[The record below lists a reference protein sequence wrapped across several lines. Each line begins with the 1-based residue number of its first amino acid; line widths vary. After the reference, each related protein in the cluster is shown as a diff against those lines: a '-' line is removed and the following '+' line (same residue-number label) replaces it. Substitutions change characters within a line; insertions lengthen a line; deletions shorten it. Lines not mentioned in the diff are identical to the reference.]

1 MQVCACECMCIYANT
16 CVCTCE
22 CVCVPSVNTC
32 IFRRKPDAPSPAGPP
47 VAAYLHVS
55 AEGGV
60 GTEQDLALLAG
71 AVVHPR
77 QLVREAHRV
86 LAPGVRDQQA
96 AADFRPETAKRQVSL
111 QRYCP
116 AFCFEF
122 SPVRRMQLQITD
134 GKTTRAPNMR
144 TELFHFLLFYLHS
157 EGSDS
162 LARRT
167 GLGNNEGSCPF
178 LGKRV

>member
-1 MQVCACECMCIYANT
+1 MYMQVCACEWVCLYLDT
-16 CVCTCE
+16 CVRTWE

-32 IFRRKPDAPSPAGPP
+32 VFWQKPDAPSAAGLP

-60 GTEQDLALLAG
+60 GTEQDLALLTG

-96 AADFRPETAKRQVSL
+96 GADFRPETAKTQISL

-116 AFCFEF
+116 GFCFEF
-122 SPVRRMQLQITD
+122 
-134 GKTTRAPNMR
+134 
-144 TELFHFLLFYLHS
+144 
-157 EGSDS
+157 
-162 LARRT
+162 
-167 GLGNNEGSCPF
+167 
-178 LGKRV
+178 